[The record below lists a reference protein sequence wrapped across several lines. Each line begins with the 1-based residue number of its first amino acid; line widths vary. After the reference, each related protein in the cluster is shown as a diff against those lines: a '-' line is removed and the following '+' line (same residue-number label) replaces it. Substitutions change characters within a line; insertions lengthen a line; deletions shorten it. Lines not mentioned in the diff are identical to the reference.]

1 MRSLAGSLAAIPPA
15 AQASASLSPSSRTT
29 FRGRLGRE
37 METSDRQAIQDRNH
51 AAADRLRALGSRLS
65 DAELTRSIDP
75 PWTAA
80 GLFAHVAFWDRF
92 VHARWLL
99 AASTGSRTPI
109 DLDDAFL
116 ELINDAS
123 LRQWAVIPPRAAVE
137 DCLEAT
143 AQIDA
148 FIESLDDDAVEVVHR
163 RRPRL
168 VDRSLHRGEHLA
180 TIETAFPSA

>member
-1 MRSLAGSLAAIPPA
+1 
-15 AQASASLSPSSRTT
+15 
-29 FRGRLGRE
+29 
-37 METSDRQAIQDRNH
+37 METSERQAIQDRNH
-51 AAADRLRALGSRLS
+51 ATGNRLRALGSRLS
-65 DAELTRSIDP
+65 DAELTQSIDP

-109 DLDDAFL
+109 DLDDALL

-123 LRQWAVIPPRAAVE
+123 LQQWAEIPPRAAVE
-137 DCLEAT
+137 DCLAAT

-148 FIESLDDDAVEVVHR
+148 LIESLDDDAVEVVHR

-168 VDRSLHRGEHLA
+168 VDRSLHRGEHLV

>member
-1 MRSLAGSLAAIPPA
+1 MGS
-15 AQASASLSPSSRTT
+15 S
-29 FRGRLGRE
+29 E
-37 METSDRQAIQDRNH
+37 RQAIQDRNH
-51 AAADRLRALGSRLS
+51 RSSGRLRASGSRLS

-109 DLDDAFL
+109 DLDDALL

-123 LRQWAVIPPRAAVE
+123 LQQWAEIPPRAAVE
-137 DCLEAT
+137 DCLAAT

-148 FIESLDDDAVEVVHR
+148 LIESLDDDAFEVVHR
-163 RRPRL
+163 GRPRL
-168 VDRSLHRGEHLA
+168 VDRSLHRGEHLV